1 MRTLHP
7 IEHALRVSLVLA
19 AAALLPAVATAAT
32 LRVEAGGDLQAALN
46 AAQPG
51 DIILLDA
58 GATFTGNFILP
69 IKPGSAFIT
78 IRSSASDGMLPAAG
92 QRVGPQWAD
101 ALPKLQSGNN
111 MSALSTAP
119 GAHHWRLQFLEFQA
133 NKDGYGDIIQLG
145 DGSSAQNTLAAVPHD
160 LELDRVYIHGDALVG
175 QKRGIALNASAV
187 TIRDS
192 FISDCKAVGQDAQ
205 ALAGWNGPGPY
216 WIENNYLEGA
226 GDNVLFGGAD
236 PAIAGLAASDVTF
249 RRNHLS
255 KPLAWRD
262 PIIPTP
268 AWLTATPG
276 TGGTLA
282 AGRLTYLV
290 VARRSVG
297 QGTTGRSTAA
307 AVDVDVAANGS
318 GQLQWSSVAGA
329 TQYQVFGR
337 GFSWTVTAPTF
348 TDTGAV
354 GTVATPPTGKGTH
367 WLVKNIFELKN
378 ARRVVA
384 EYNVFEWNWP
394 DGQAGYA
401 IVFTPRNSGRQCD
414 WCAVQ
419 DVAFQYNII
428 RHTAAAVN
436 ILGYDSPSIS
446 GQAANIRIRHNLFN
460 DISSAHWGGNGWFLL
475 IGDEPR
481 DIIVDHNTIDHDGG
495 SLVYAYGRTAT
506 GARTILGF
514 QFVNNLESGAAQQL
528 RHQRR
533 HVCLWLGHSLCILS
547 RRNRRPQPFERWSRQ
562 PLSLR

>member
-268 AWLTATPG
+268 A
-276 TGGTLA
+276 
-282 AGRLTYLV
+282 
-290 VARRSVG
+290 
-297 QGTTGRSTAA
+297 
-307 AVDVDVAANGS
+307 
-318 GQLQWSSVAGA
+318 
-329 TQYQVFGR
+329 
-337 GFSWTVTAPTF
+337 
-348 TDTGAV
+348 
-354 GTVATPPTGKGTH
+354 
-367 WLVKNIFELKN
+367 
-378 ARRVVA
+378 
-384 EYNVFEWNWP
+384 
-394 DGQAGYA
+394 
-401 IVFTPRNSGRQCD
+401 C
-414 WCAVQ
+414 
-419 DVAFQYNII
+419 
-428 RHTAAAVN
+428 
-436 ILGYDSPSIS
+436 
-446 GQAANIRIRHNLFN
+446 
-460 DISSAHWGGNGWFLL
+460 
-475 IGDEPR
+475 
-481 DIIVDHNTIDHDGG
+481 
-495 SLVYAYGRTAT
+495 
-506 GARTILGF
+506 
-514 QFVNNLESGAAQQL
+514 
-528 RHQRR
+528 
-533 HVCLWLGHSLCILS
+533 
-547 RRNRRPQPFERWSRQ
+547 
-562 PLSLR
+562 